1 MIKLNNKLKK
11 GFTLPEMLVAMLIA
25 SFLVGGLFIA
35 FSEAVFYFKKEM
47 YRENVEKYSDTVMNN
62 IFSNTINAS
71 FVNIENKD
79 ELILGYR
86 TNNESVDSFM
96 IYQHRPNQG
105 ILVNGNTLENSF
117 FHNKDQN
124 KNYYMYLREFSVDHT
139 FDGQGYDADL
149 RDAIIEVFLGIELYY
164 KRGDRIIKEE
174 FPYKK
179 TIFTRSAAAY
189 NSSKEFNDE

>member
-1 MIKLNNKLKK
+1 MATLKDK
-11 GFTLPEMLVAMLIA
+11 IQMGFTLPEILIGMVIA
-25 SFLVGGLFIA
+25 SFLAGGLFLA
-35 FSEAVFYFKKEM
+35 FSESAFYFKKQM
-47 YRENVEKYSDTVMNN
+47 YRDNVEKYADIVMDD
-62 IFSNTINAS
+62 IFSSTINAS

-79 ELILGYR
+79 ELTLGYR
-86 TNNESVDSFM
+86 TNDQSVDSFK
-96 IYQHRPNQG
+96 IYQSRPNQG
-105 ILVNGNTLENSF
+105 ILVNGKDLEYAF

-124 KNYYMYLREFSVDHT
+124 KDYYMYLREFSVDHT

-164 KRGDRIIKEE
+164 KRGYLIIKEE

-189 NSSKEFNDE
+189 NLSKEYDNE